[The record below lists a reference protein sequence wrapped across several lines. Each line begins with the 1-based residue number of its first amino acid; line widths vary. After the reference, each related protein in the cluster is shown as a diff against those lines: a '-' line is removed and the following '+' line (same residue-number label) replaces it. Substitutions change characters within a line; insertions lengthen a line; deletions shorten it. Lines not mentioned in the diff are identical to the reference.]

1 MAKEKV
7 LRIEKDKKD
16 MTFYYEV
23 IGILSIVIPI
33 IAFARFGL
41 VGYYVMLV
49 FKIIFGDWSFLF
61 LLFLMLYGIRCL
73 IFHKS
78 IMIKSVRFI
87 GIILFAISILTLSHL
102 PMHNYVSQF
111 DSNYF
116 KVTLSLYLDYLKHYE
131 ESLIVGGGIIGTVF
145 FYLGYSLLGVAGTIL
160 IVLVSFVIGISFI
173 FEMTLKDMIM
183 AVINRFRKL
192 FSRTSGVVNFLKYE
206 IKIKSKDEKPKKTKK
221 RASKPLSIIN
231 LEEPSENT
239 YSLSEEQHA
248 EAVKKTIMAI
258 LNMMNIFYE
267 SVTYEIRSHVSV
279 YTINTLSTIS
289 LETMQMKLHSMIND
303 KFLIRKDSTSS
314 KVIIEV
320 NNLYPRH
327 VAFKNVISRLLKRSN
342 ESKQLAV
349 GINTY
354 DELIV
359 TKYESPSLIY
369 SYSDNDGVI
378 NLINSLILT
387 PYFLYNSS
395 DFSVYL
401 FDFNGLYNIFSQIT
415 NYHTNFDNLEEI
427 IKMIDYRYSK
437 FQEVGTNNLIDYNI
451 YVNNQNLKDVERFEV
466 VYVYLLGIE
475 KILSK
480 EMIEKLSYLLQN
492 SHQCGIYVIG
502 HLTNDDNIPNHI
514 TSLFEYRIFLNGLN
528 MQIIKNLGFDN
539 TPKLHYDEAF
549 VQYKD
554 AIERVSLVNISK
566 KDIEWCIKQI
576 KK

>member
-221 RASKPLSIIN
+221 RASKPLSITN

-267 SVTYEIRSHVSV
+267 SVTYEIRLHVSV

-327 VAFKNVISRLLKRSN
+327 VAFKNVMGRLLKRSN

-395 DFSVYL
+395 DF
-401 FDFNGLYNIFSQIT
+401 
-415 NYHTNFDNLEEI
+415 
-427 IKMIDYRYSK
+427 
-437 FQEVGTNNLIDYNI
+437 
-451 YVNNQNLKDVERFEV
+451 
-466 VYVYLLGIE
+466 
-475 KILSK
+475 
-480 EMIEKLSYLLQN
+480 
-492 SHQCGIYVIG
+492 
-502 HLTNDDNIPNHI
+502 
-514 TSLFEYRIFLNGLN
+514 
-528 MQIIKNLGFDN
+528 
-539 TPKLHYDEAF
+539 
-549 VQYKD
+549 
-554 AIERVSLVNISK
+554 
-566 KDIEWCIKQI
+566 
-576 KK
+576 

>member
-23 IGILSIVIPI
+23 TGILSILIPI

-221 RASKPLSIIN
+221 RASKPLSITN

-327 VAFKNVISRLLKRSN
+327 VAFKNVMGRLLKRSN
-342 ESKQLAV
+342 ETKQLAV

-401 FDFNGLYNIFSQIT
+401 FDFNGLYNGFSQIT

-539 TPKLHYDEAF
+539 TSKLHYDEAF

>member
-221 RASKPLSIIN
+221 RASKPLSITN

-267 SVTYEIRSHVSV
+267 SVTYEIRTHVSV

-327 VAFKNVISRLLKRSN
+327 VAFKNVMGRLLKRSN

-401 FDFNGLYNIFSQIT
+401 FDFNGLYNGFSQIT

>member
-221 RASKPLSIIN
+221 RASKPLSITN

-267 SVTYEIRSHVSV
+267 SVTYEIRLHVSV

-327 VAFKNVISRLLKRSN
+327 VAFKNVMGRLLKRSN

-395 DFSVYL
+395 DFSVYW
-401 FDFNGLYNIFSQIT
+401 FDFNGLYNGFSQIT

>member
-23 IGILSIVIPI
+23 TGILSILIPI

-221 RASKPLSIIN
+221 RASKPLSITN

-327 VAFKNVISRLLKRSN
+327 VAFKNVMGRLLKRSN

-401 FDFNGLYNIFSQIT
+401 FDFNGLYNGFSQIT

-539 TPKLHYDEAF
+539 TSKLHYDEAF